1 MMYYLHTEVREDNK
15 EIIISDV
22 CIDGRPDITSIILK
36 YPYKYQDLKINS
48 NISTVKPYTIY
59 SSKKIDFP
67 QGLIPGTELVRAF
80 QDLHSLVMTCYDLG
94 VQYGTNKGDN

>member
-1 MMYYLHTEVREDNK
+1 MMYYLHTEAYEDNK

-36 YPYKYQDLKINS
+36 YPYKYANLKINS
-48 NISTVKPYTIY
+48 NISTIQPYTIY

-94 VQYGTNKGDN
+94 VQYGTIKGDN